1 MRHPVIV
8 RRPSASKLGHALRA
22 PAALWLDQRPD
33 TSDKSKAERGTRL
46 HAGMER
52 YLLSGRRDEARFC
65 VREDEETILRDAIDG
80 LPDREHLEPIAGW
93 PSFEVELWWNPLSL
107 VCMLGRRDQQPPP
120 GFYRGRAD
128 YMGRYK
134 RRLAVIDWKT
144 GDPRWQTAP
153 NISAQLYYFSRGFSL
168 HPDTAEEFA
177 ANGALHMVY
186 LTQYSNTEDHEDRF
200 LTSESDT
207 NLCEQFGN
215 QVQDLEM
222 LLGAVESGKVTPPP
236 HDAAACG
243 KFCRCIIP
251 S

>member
-1 MRHPVIV
+1 MIV

-33 TSDKSKAERGTRL
+33 TSDKSKAERGTRI
-46 HAGMER
+46 HAGLER
-52 YLLSGRRDEARFC
+52 YLLSGRRTEARFC
-65 VREDEETILRDAIDG
+65 VKEDEDTILRDAIDG
-80 LPDREHLEPIAGW
+80 LPEREILEPLAGW
-93 PSFEVELWWNPLSL
+93 PMLEVECWWNPLSL
-107 VCMLGRRDQQPPP
+107 VAQLGRRDGTPPP

-128 YMGRYK
+128 FIGRWDG
-134 RRLAVIDWKT
+134 RLTVLDFKT

-153 NISAQLYYFSRGFSL
+153 EISAQLYFFSRFLSI

-177 ANGALHMVY
+177 KTGAVHMIY
-186 LTQYSNTEDHEDRF
+186 LTQRSNTEDHAERF
-200 LTSESDT
+200 LTSVADV

-222 LLGAVESGKVTPPP
+222 LLGAVETGKCTPPP

-251 S
+251 T